1 MTELILLLM
10 SMALI
15 SINAAMVIAIV
26 KMAFEKK
33 EPVHV
38 VPEEEVS
45 IQRRK
50 ELEYQE
56 WLQQGL
62 DNIMSYDGSPARKER
77 DAQ

>member
-10 SMALI
+10 SLALV
-15 SINAAMVIAIV
+15 SINAAMVTAIV
-26 KMAFEKK
+26 KMSFEKK
-33 EPVHV
+33 EPIHV

-45 IQRRK
+45 NKRRK